1 MDTTIKLTAGLWLG
15 NHVYRMEITQPN
27 KFNQDGV
34 TSHKF
39 EGGSF
44 GWLSM
49 QVAKDGLE
57 DSLENVTIIDE
68 TVDPR

>member
-1 MDTTIKLTAGLWLG
+1 MDTTITMIAEMAEGQHIYTMDLRQGDTHLW
-15 NHVYRMEITQPN
+15 
-27 KFNQDGV
+27 F
-34 TSHKF
+34 SF